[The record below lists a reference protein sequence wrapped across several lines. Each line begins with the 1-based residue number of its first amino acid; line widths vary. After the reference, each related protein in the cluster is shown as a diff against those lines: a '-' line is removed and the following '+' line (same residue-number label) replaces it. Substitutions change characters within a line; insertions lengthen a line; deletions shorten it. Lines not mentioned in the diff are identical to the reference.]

1 MIDHLWVFPKS
12 QLAGHRGPLSL
23 DSQLWS
29 TSRPFARGHPC
40 VIHHQHHHHPY
51 QHVMMCDKKCW
62 WWNLNYINDTLWN
75 DADAASDD
83 DGDES
88 MAWPSAYIT
97 SRAWRADQASLC
109 APINT
114 GPPIIGDHRDDEYE
128 RDDDAIVYNAIIYSR
143 NGSIRDRHQLYL
155 LIYILLP
162 T

>member
-1 MIDHLWVFPKS
+1 MIDHHHLWVFPKS

-40 VIHHQHHHHPY
+40 VIHHHHHHPDLISMLWC
-51 QHVMMCDKKCW
+51 VIKKCW
-62 WWNLNYINDTLWN
+62 WNFNDINDTLWN

-97 SRAWRADQASLC
+97 SRARQIRPAC
-109 APINT
+109 APPLIPDLLLS
-114 GPPIIGDHRDDEYE
+114 GIIVMMNMKGMMMLSC
-128 RDDDAIVYNAIIYSR
+128 IMLS
-143 NGSIRDRHQLYL
+143 SIAVMAL
-155 LIYILLP
+155 
-162 T
+162 